1 MENYKVVRCCVDVYV
16 PVDNIDQDNLKD
28 PEDLEEELRYSTI
41 DSIENA
47 IKAQTENPNSVLY
60 QSYFQVYEAD

>member
-28 PEDLEEELRYSTI
+28 PEDLEEELSYSTI

-47 IKAQTENPNSVLY
+47 IKAQTENPNNVLY